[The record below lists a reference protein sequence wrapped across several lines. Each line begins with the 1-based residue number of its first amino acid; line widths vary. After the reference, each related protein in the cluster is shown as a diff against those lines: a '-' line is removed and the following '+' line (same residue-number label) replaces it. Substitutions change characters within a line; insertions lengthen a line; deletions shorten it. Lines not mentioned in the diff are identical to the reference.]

1 MHHTVTL
8 PWLAD
13 DAQLELIFKKG
24 KEPLSHRRWP
34 GESVPPIVEGRIQAL
49 ANDIPS
55 RYQHIRVPTWDYE
68 KCTPEWQQAIAL
80 ALSYMGEA
88 KPAMS
93 ACAMAVLTRL
103 AEDDSPE
110 LLDEIVQLH
119 GVEYATEV
127 VIARQNIKV
136 MQNEHRPPN
145 IVLCHPDKESGSGF
159 RSYTY
164 NAFDLRLRKHLSL
177 AQETVWQRCADKL
190 AAALPDVPL
199 HRQPFIALLLPE
211 RPEIANEIAELHNQR
226 CYYRASKEWLKAVAT
241 TPAALAELE
250 EYWERDI
257 FTDREG
263 SDMYS
268 ENRYGYAACAA
279 VLREQGLAAVPRM
292 AVYAHKDD
300 CGSLLVQI
308 NHPQVIRL
316 LLLVADK
323 NKPSQE
329 RVAKF
334 AKKFPA
340 STLAA
345 LAELLALPIPPARP
359 GYPGIEEKKLPQQ
372 QKKRAEGW
380 RMLLQA
386 LLNTHPQLAE
396 EVTPWLSSQAL
407 ALLATCQQLP
417 SSGVTTTTD
426 NAILPEILLSPPWRG
441 KKKKA
446 ASPRLELPV
455 LQVAPQEY
463 WQQGEREAL
472 ATSKPACFFNDL
484 PLSERLTRKKE
495 MVLQELGFEHMDY
508 LFHQYT
514 LNGQQSHLEPW
525 DSIFRNKPVWC
536 EAAIRALRNGDSK
549 TLLQAWQS
557 HLDTGY
563 KPNDCW
569 NLYLLM
575 QLPREQ
581 AATLW
586 QRINEENFKFVGA
599 EYTLS
604 ILGTDALPGL
614 QLALQHRPKE
624 IFPLLIHIGATELA
638 LPVARLWR
646 RFQAQSNLARQWLLQ
661 WPEHAATALIPLAF
675 DKVGDSR
682 EAAINALRLLYQQG
696 HEALLQTVAL
706 RWNEPP
712 LWAALKL
719 LLTQDPLDNYPA
731 RTPKAPDFWQPALWR
746 RPRLISNDQPLT
758 DDALEILGE
767 MLRFAQGGHH
777 YCGLDIVKAACQPQS
792 LSAFAWDLFN
802 AWQSTGAPAKEY
814 WAFQTLGIFGD
825 ESTVRCLTALILAW
839 PQEGK
844 SARAASGLHILT
856 RIGSDMSLLQ
866 LHHIS
871 QRAKSRPLRES
882 AEQYLKE
889 VAEARDLS
897 EEQLQDR
904 LTPTLGLD
912 DARALTFDF
921 GTRSFSVRF
930 DENLLPVI
938 YDQQG
943 ARQKS
948 IPRLRAEDEQTKAV
962 EALTRLK
969 GLKKDA
975 TQVAKRL
982 LPHLESALRLAR
994 RWSRA
999 EFQALF
1005 VDHPLTSHLTRRL
1018 VWGVYTPNEPR
1029 RLLNAFR
1036 VAAEGEFCDSLDE
1049 TIALP
1054 EDAVFGIAH
1063 PLEMGDKTC
1072 AAFEQILNDYLL
1084 LQPFRQL
1091 ARRTVLLTPSEAG
1104 SSKLMRWQG
1113 KSTTCGQLLG
1123 IRSRGWWQANENCF
1137 CYDLSQHRLILEVT
1151 PGFVHY
1157 NIDAKASQQFGT
1169 ITLYRDERPA
1179 AFSQLDSQDLSEALS
1194 TVDIIFR

>member
-1 MHHTVTL
+1 MHNAVTP

-13 DAQLELIFKKG
+13 DAQLELTFKKG

-34 GESVPPIVEGRIQAL
+34 GEPVPLVEEGRIQAL
-49 ANDIPS
+49 ANDIPG
-55 RYQHIRVPTWDYE
+55 RYQHIRVLTWDYE
-68 KCTPEWQQAIAL
+68 KCTPEWQQEIAL
-80 ALSYMGEA
+80 AIRYVGEA
-88 KPAMS
+88 KPAMP
-93 ACAMAVLTRL
+93 ARALAVLTRL
-103 AEDDSPE
+103 AEDDSSE

-127 VIARQNIKV
+127 MIARQNIA
-136 MQNEHRPPN
+136 MNHNGLQPPN
-145 IVLCHPDKESGSGF
+145 ILFFHPDKDYGF
-159 RSYTY
+159 RSGTH
-164 NAFDLRLRKHLSL
+164 FDRRLRKHLSL
-177 AQETVWQRCADKL
+177 AKEDIWQRCADKL
-190 AAALPDVPL
+190 VAAIPDVPL
-199 HRQPFIALLLPE
+199 DSQPFIALLLPE
-211 RPEIANEIAELHNQR
+211 RPEIANKMAEMRSQR
-226 CYYRASKEWLKAVAT
+226 SGLPSKEWLKVVAT
-241 TPAALAELE
+241 DPTALMALE
-250 EYWERDI
+250 GYDACDVFI
-257 FTDREG
+257 DREA
-263 SDMYS
+263 SDMYF

-279 VLREQGLAAVPRM
+279 VLREQGLAAVARLAM
-292 AVYAHKDD
+292 YAHRDD
-300 CGSLLVQI
+300 CGSLLAQI
-308 NHPQVIRL
+308 NYPQVIRL

-359 GYPGIEEKKLPQQ
+359 GYPHIEEKKLSQK

-396 EVTPWLSSQAL
+396 EVSPWLSAQAQE
-407 ALLATCQQLP
+407 LLVTYQQSI
-417 SSGVTTTTD
+417 SSGVTTITD
-426 NAILPEILLSPPWRG
+426 SASLPEILLSPPWRG

-446 ASPRLELPV
+446 ASPRFELPV

-484 PLSERLTRKKE
+484 PLPERLSRKGGV
-495 MVLQELGFEHMDY
+495 VLQELGFEDMDY

-514 LNGQQSHLEPW
+514 LNGRQGHLG
-525 DSIFRNKPVWC
+525 SSYSVYSNKTGWC
-536 EAAIRALRNGDSK
+536 EAAVKALHSGNSEV
-549 TLLQAWQS
+549 LLQAWRDY
-557 HLDTGY
+557 LDEGY

-581 AATLW
+581 AVTLW

-599 EYTLS
+599 EYLLS

-614 QLALQHRPKE
+614 HLALQHRPKE

-646 RFQAQSNLARQWLLQ
+646 RFQAQSNLAREWLLQ
-661 WPEHAATALIPLAF
+661 WPEHAATALIPQAF
-675 DKVGDSR
+675 DKAGDNR

-706 RWNEPP
+706 RWNEPQ

-719 LLTQDPLDNYPA
+719 LLTQDPLDNYPT

-746 RPRLISNDQPLT
+746 RPRLIGNDQPLT

-792 LSAFAWDLFN
+792 LAAFAWDLFN
-802 AWQSTGAPAKEY
+802 AWQNAGAPAKEN

-844 SARAASGLHILT
+844 SARAASGLHLLT

-912 DARALTFDF
+912 DASALTFDF

-948 IPRLRAEDEQTKAV
+948 IPRLRAEDEQTKAA
-962 EALTRLK
+962 EALARLK

-994 RWSRA
+994 RWSRT
-999 EFQALF
+999 EFQTLF

-1018 VWGVYTPNEPR
+1018 VWGVYAANEPR

-1063 PLEMGDKTC
+1063 PLEMGDETR

-1091 ARRTVLLTPSEAG
+1091 ARRTVLLCEEEATR
-1104 SSKLMRWQG
+1104 SKLTRWQG

-1123 IRSRGWWQANENCF
+1123 IRSRGWWQGSESYF
-1137 CYDLSQHRLILEVT
+1137 CYDVAQHRLILEIT

-1157 NIDAKASQQFGT
+1157 SIDAKAPQQFGA
-1169 ITLYRDERPA
+1169 ITLYYGEQPV
-1179 AFSQLDSQDLSEALS
+1179 AFSRLDPQDLSEALN
-1194 TVDIIFR
+1194 TIEIISR

>member
-1 MHHTVTL
+1 MHNAVTP

-13 DAQLELIFKKG
+13 DAQLELTFKKG

-34 GESVPPIVEGRIQAL
+34 GEPVPLVEEGRIQQL
-49 ANDIPS
+49 ANDISS
-55 RYQHIRVPTWDYE
+55 RYQPDLALTWGYE
-68 KCTPEWQQAIAL
+68 KCKPEWQQAIAL
-80 ALSYMGEA
+80 AISYVGKA
-88 KPAMS
+88 KPAMP
-93 ACAMAVLTRL
+93 APTMATLTRL
-103 AEDDSPE
+103 TEDDTPE
-110 LLDEIVQLH
+110 LLDEIVQLY

-127 VIARQNIKV
+127 VIARQSIAMAYNKYE
-136 MQNEHRPPN
+136 QPN
-145 IVLCHPDKESGSGF
+145 IVFCYPDKKGKYGF
-159 RSYTY
+159 RAETY
-164 NAFDLRLRKHLSL
+164 DAFDLRLRKHLSL
-177 AQETVWQRCADKL
+177 AEEEIWQRCTDKL
-190 AAALPDVPL
+190 ATALADVPL
-199 HRQPFIALLLPE
+199 YRQPFIALLLPE
-211 RPEIANEIAELHNQR
+211 RPDIANKVSVTHGQES
-226 CYYRASKEWLKAVAT
+226 YRSSKEWLKAVAT
-241 TPAALAELE
+241 TPEALAELE

-263 SDMYS
+263 SDMYY

-292 AVYAHKDD
+292 AVYAHRDD
-300 CGSLLVQI
+300 CGSLLAQI

-359 GYPGIEEKKLPQQ
+359 GYPEIEEKKLPQQ

-386 LLNTHPQLAE
+386 LLNMHPQLAE
-396 EVTPWLSSQAL
+396 EVSPRLSSQAQE
-407 ALLATCQQLP
+407 LLVTYQQSI
-417 SSGVTTTTD
+417 SSGVTTITD
-426 NAILPEILLSPPWRG
+426 NASLPEILLSPPWRS

-446 ASPRLELPV
+446 ASPRFELPV
-455 LQVAPQEY
+455 LQVASQEF
-463 WQQGEREAL
+463 WQPGEREAL

-484 PLSERLTRKKE
+484 PLPERLTRKGE
-495 MVLQELGFEHMDY
+495 VVLRELGFEDMDY

-514 LNGQQSHLEPW
+514 LNGQSGHLWSGYSAYGNEKRW
-525 DSIFRNKPVWC
+525 YK
-536 EAAIRALRNGDSK
+536 AAVRALHSGENEV
-549 TLLQAWQS
+549 LLQAWRD
-557 HLDTGY
+557 HLEGGY

-581 AATLW
+581 AAKLW

-599 EYTLS
+599 EYMLS

-624 IFPLLIHIGATELA
+624 IFPLLIHLGATELA

-661 WPEHAATALIPLAF
+661 WPEHAATALIPQAF
-675 DKVGDSR
+675 DKAGDNR
-682 EAAINALRLLYQQG
+682 EAAINALRLLHQEG
-696 HEALLQTVAL
+696 HSERLKTVAQ
-706 RWNEPP
+706 RWNEPA
-712 LWAALKL
+712 LWLALEQL
-719 LLTQDPLDNYPA
+719 LAQDPLDNYPT

-746 RPRLISNDQPLT
+746 RPRLIGNDQPLT

-792 LSAFAWDLFN
+792 LAAFAWDLFN
-802 AWQSTGAPAKEY
+802 AWQNAGAPAKEN

-844 SARAASGLHILT
+844 SARAASGLHLLT

-866 LHHIS
+866 LHHVS
-871 QRAKSRPLRES
+871 LRAKSRPLRES

-904 LTPTLGLD
+904 LTPTLGLV
-912 DARALTFDF
+912 DASALTFDF

-943 ARQKS
+943 ARQQS
-948 IPRLRAEDEQTKAV
+948 IPRLRAEDEQTKAA
-962 EALTRLK
+962 EALARLK

-1018 VWGVYTPNEPR
+1018 VWGVYAANEPR

-1036 VAAEGEFCDSLDE
+1036 VAAEGEFCDSQDE
-1049 TIALP
+1049 SITLP
-1054 EDAVFGIAH
+1054 ENAVFGIAH
-1063 PLEMGDKTC
+1063 PLEMGDETR

-1091 ARRTVLLTPSEAG
+1091 ARRTVLLCEEEATR
-1104 SSKLMRWQG
+1104 SKLTRWQG

-1123 IRSRGWWQANENCF
+1123 IRSRGWWQGSESYF
-1137 CYDLSQHRLILEVT
+1137 CYDVAQHRLILEIT

-1157 NIDAKASQQFGT
+1157 SIDAKAPQQFGA
-1169 ITLYRDERPA
+1169 ITLYYGEQPV
-1179 AFSQLDSQDLSEALS
+1179 AFSRLDPQDLSEALN
-1194 TVDIIFR
+1194 TIEIISR

>member
-34 GESVPPIVEGRIQAL
+34 GEPVPLVEEGRIQQL
-49 ANDIPS
+49 ANDLPQ
-55 RYQHIRVPTWDYE
+55 RFGNTQPTTFHYGECDE
-68 KCTPEWQQAIAL
+68 QWQQAIAQ
-80 ALSYMGEA
+80 AISYINMP
-88 KPAMS
+88 KPAIP
-93 ACAMAVLTRL
+93 ARVMAVLVEL
-103 AEDDSPE
+103 SDSHHTE
-110 LLDEIVQLH
+110 YLDAIVQQEGL
-119 GVEYATEV
+119 EYATEV
-127 VIARQNIKV
+127 VIERQKIGIQYSTSNIWRSTNTVTFFPFVK
-136 MQNEHRPPN
+136 QN
-145 IVLCHPDKESGSGF
+145 VW
-159 RSYTY
+159 RSCTY
-164 NAFDLRLRKHLSL
+164 HEFDIRLRKHFSL
-177 AQETVWQRCADKL
+177 AEEYLWQRCVNKL
-190 AAALPDVPL
+190 IAALPDIPPDRRPL
-199 HRQPFIALLLPE
+199 MAMLLPE
-211 RPEIANEIAELHNQR
+211 RADIATKMATLPSSS
-226 CYYRASKEWLKAVAT
+226 AEWLKTVIT
-241 TPAALAELE
+241 VIPETLAKLRKMDVFNNHEA
-250 EYWERDI
+250 
-257 FTDREG
+257 
-263 SDMYS
+263 SDAWY
-268 ENRYGYAACAA
+268 ENHYGYAACAA
-279 VLREQGLAAVPRM
+279 LLREQGLTAVSRLAP
-292 AVYAHKDD
+292 YAHGDD
-300 CGSLLVQI
+300 CAGLLAQI
-308 NHPQVIRL
+308 DHPQAVTL
-316 LLLVADK
+316 LLHVADK
-323 NKPSQE
+323 NQRNMA
-329 RVAKF
+329 RVNKYAKH
-334 AKKFPA
+334 FPQA
-340 STLAA
+340 TLAA
-345 LAELLALPIPPARP
+345 LAELLVQKNVAGSLGWLNKWGDEPDLQERECRQP
-359 GYPGIEEKKLPQQ
+359 KLEAIWQS
-372 QKKRAEGW
+372 
-380 RMLLQA
+380 LLQVLLTAQPSLVEQILPWLTPQAAA
-386 LLNTHPQLAE
+386 LLQLRPAKQ
-396 EVTPWLSSQAL
+396 TSAP
-407 ALLATCQQLP
+407 LL
-417 SSGVTTTTD
+417 TTD
-426 NAILPEILLSPPWRG
+426 NASLPEILLSPPWRG

-675 DKVGDSR
+675 DKAGDSR

-696 HEALLQTVAL
+696 HEALLQTVAQ

-767 MLRFAQGGHH
+767 MLRFALGGHH

-792 LSAFAWDLFN
+792 LAAFAWDLFN
-802 AWQSTGAPAKEY
+802 AWQSTGAPAKEN

-1036 VAAEGEFCDSLDE
+1036 VAAEGEFCNSLDE

>member
-1 MHHTVTL
+1 MHNAVTP

-13 DAQLELIFKKG
+13 DAQLELTFKKG

-34 GESVPPIVEGRIQAL
+34 GEPVPRVEEGRIQAL
-49 ANDIPS
+49 ANDLQQ
-55 RYQHIRVPTWDYE
+55 RFGNTQPTTFHYGECDE
-68 KCTPEWQQAIAL
+68 QWQQAIEQAI
-80 ALSYMGEA
+80 SYINA
-88 KPAMS
+88 PKPAMP
-93 ACAMAVLTRL
+93 ARVIAVLVEL
-103 AEDDSPE
+103 SDSHHAEY
-110 LLDEIVQLH
+110 LDAIVQQEGL
-119 GVEYATEV
+119 EYATEV
-127 VIARQNIKV
+127 VIERQKIGIQYDTSNVWRSTNTVTFSPFARQYV
-136 MQNEHRPPN
+136 W
-145 IVLCHPDKESGSGF
+145 
-159 RSYTY
+159 RSCTY
-164 NAFDLRLRKHLSL
+164 HEFDIRLRKHFSL
-177 AQETVWQRCADKL
+177 AEEELWQHCTNKL
-190 AAALPDVPL
+190 IAALPDIPPDRRPL
-199 HRQPFIALLLPE
+199 MAILLPE
-211 RPEIANEIAELHNQR
+211 RADIATKMATQP
-226 CYYRASKEWLKAVAT
+226 SSSTEWLKTVIT
-241 TPAALAELE
+241 VVPGTLVKLRKMDVFNNHE
-250 EYWERDI
+250 
-257 FTDREG
+257 T
-263 SDMYS
+263 SDAWY
-268 ENRYGYAACAA
+268 ENHYGYAACAA
-279 VLREQGLAAVPRM
+279 LLREQGLTAVSRLAP
-292 AVYAHKDD
+292 YAHGDD
-300 CGSLLVQI
+300 CAGLLAQI
-308 NHPQVIRL
+308 DHPQAVTL
-316 LLLVADK
+316 LLHVADK
-323 NKPSQE
+323 NQRSMA
-329 RVAKF
+329 RVNKCAKL
-334 AKKFPA
+334 FPQA
-340 STLAA
+340 TLAA
-345 LAELLALPIPPARP
+345 LAELLAQKNVAGHLGWLNKWGDEPDLQERESRQP
-359 GYPGIEEKKLPQQ
+359 KLEAIWQS
-372 QKKRAEGW
+372 
-380 RMLLQA
+380 LLQVLLTAQPSMVEQILPWLTPQAAA
-386 LLNTHPQLAE
+386 LLQLRSE
-396 EVTPWLSSQAL
+396 EQTSAP
-407 ALLATCQQLP
+407 LL
-417 SSGVTTTTD
+417 TTD
-426 NAILPEILLSPPWRG
+426 NASLPEILLSPPWRG

-446 ASPRLELPV
+446 ASPRFELPV

-463 WQQGEREAL
+463 WQPGEREAL

-484 PLSERLTRKKE
+484 PLSERLTRKGE
-495 MVLQELGFEHMDY
+495 VVLRELGFEDMDY

-514 LNGQQSHLEPW
+514 LNGQSGHLWSGYSAYGNEKRW
-525 DSIFRNKPVWC
+525 YK
-536 EAAIRALRNGDSK
+536 AAVKALHSGESEV
-549 TLLQAWQS
+549 LLQAWRDY
-557 HLDTGY
+557 LEGGY
-563 KPNDCW
+563 NPNEHW

-581 AATLW
+581 AVTLW

-599 EYTLS
+599 EYLLS

-661 WPEHAATALIPLAF
+661 WPEHAATALIPQAF
-675 DKVGDSR
+675 DKAGDNR

-706 RWNEPP
+706 RWNEPQ
-712 LWAALKL
+712 LWAALEL

-731 RTPKAPDFWQPALWR
+731 RTSKASDFWQPALWR

-777 YCGLDIVKAACQPQS
+777 YCGLDIVKATCQPQS
-792 LSAFAWDLFN
+792 LAAFAWDLFN
-802 AWQSTGAPAKEY
+802 AWQNAGAPAKEN
-814 WAFQTLGIFGD
+814 WAFQILGLFGD
-825 ESTVRCLTALILAW
+825 ESTVRDLTQLILAW

-844 SARAASGLHILT
+844 SARAASGLNILT
-856 RIGSDMSLLQ
+856 RIGSDMALLQ

-871 QRAKSRPLRES
+871 QRAKSRPLRDS
-882 AEQYLKE
+882 AEQYLEE
-889 VAEARDLS
+889 VADARGLS

-912 DARALTFDF
+912 DAQALTFDF

-943 ARQKS
+943 ARQKT
-948 IPRLRAEDEQTKAV
+948 IPRLRADDDQVKAA
-962 EALTRLK
+962 EALARLK

-982 LPHLESALRLAR
+982 LPHLENALRLAR
-994 RWSRA
+994 SWNRA

-1018 VWGVYTPNEPR
+1018 VWGVYAPNEPR

-1091 ARRTVLLTPSEAG
+1091 ARRTVLLTPAEAA
-1104 SSKLMRWQG
+1104 SSKLTRWQG

-1123 IRSRGWWQANENCF
+1123 IRGRGWWQANENCF
-1137 CYDLSQHRLILEVT
+1137 YYDLPQHRLILEVS